1 MIAAVSDYGQNP
13 PLQGEG
19 DRPQAGGGVSPYRE
33 GDTPPAG
40 FAIVNEAGDSFALP
54 LQARIEGRIIAAATI
69 LVAALACLQP
79 GIDPVFLTLLSS
91 AHGIDPV
98 DHGWVVGATQAAMA
112 LGSLVAWRAGSR
124 LPRGTLPVAALM
136 AALAGAATVQVQDSL
151 ALIAMRALYG
161 LAMGLV
167 YTQAMSSAAAS
178 RPTGAYGA
186 VFLIQLILS
195 TVVALVLP
203 ALAEARSAGFALG
216 ALVAGPMLILLL
228 TRMGAA
234 GRASEVGVADQR
246 SATSPSG
253 WALAAATFFFIC
265 TTMMVWSFT
274 GALAVAAGI
283 GEAVIG
289 NAVAIGSLVGAATA
303 VVVMRDRP
311 WLPLPLSG
319 LICGLFIL
327 APVVMTPS
335 GDAWLFV
342 AAVILLNIGSTAMV
356 IRCSGLAS
364 ASSSDT
370 LFRRFVACTHSL
382 GMIAGPVLGSI
393 LSNAAGPAGLQTG
406 AVLTL
411 GAALL
416 ALALAALWLR
426 TADAAPQKNIAHRG
440 GIA

>member
-1 MIAAVSDYGQNP
+1 MTRF
-13 PLQGEG
+13 
-19 DRPQAGGGVSPYRE
+19 DRWKR
-33 GDTPPAG
+33 PALKG
-40 FAIVNEAGDSFALP
+40 
-54 LQARIEGRIIAAATI
+54 RIEGRIIGAATI

-91 AHGIDPV
+91 AHGIDPT

-112 LGSLVAWRAGSR
+112 LGSLIAWRAGPR
-124 LPRGTLPVAALM
+124 LPTATLPVAALA
-136 AALAGAATVQVQDSL
+136 AALAGVATVTLQDSL
-151 ALIAMRALYG
+151 GLIGMRALYG

-195 TVVALVLP
+195 TVVAVVLP
-203 ALAEARSAGFALG
+203 ALADMRSAGFALG
-216 ALVAGPMLILLL
+216 ALVIGPVLILIL

-234 GRASEVGVADQR
+234 GQSSEGAIAPADKR
-246 SATSPSG
+246 CATPPSG
-253 WALAAATFFFIC
+253 WALASATFFFIC

-274 GALAVAAGI
+274 GALAIAAGI
-283 GEAVIG
+283 SEGVIG

-303 VVVMRDRP
+303 VMVMRDRP
-311 WLPLPLSG
+311 WLPLLPSG

-327 APVVMTPS
+327 APVALAPM
-335 GDAWLFV
+335 GDIWLFV
-342 AAVILLNIGSTAMV
+342 FAVILLNIGSTAMV

-364 ASSSDT
+364 ASSNDT

-393 LSNAAGPAGLQTG
+393 LSDAAGPPALQAG
-406 AVLTL
+406 AALTL
-411 GAALL
+411 GAALASL
-416 ALALAALWLR
+416 GLAALWKR
-426 TADAAPQKNIAHRG
+426 AANGALQKNIMRSG